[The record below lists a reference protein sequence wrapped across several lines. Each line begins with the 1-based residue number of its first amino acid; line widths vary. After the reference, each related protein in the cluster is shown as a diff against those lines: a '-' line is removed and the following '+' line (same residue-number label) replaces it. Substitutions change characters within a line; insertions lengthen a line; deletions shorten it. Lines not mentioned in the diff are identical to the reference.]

1 MSIRNIIFDL
11 GGVLIDWNPRYVY
24 RSIFDTE
31 EEVEWFLN
39 KICTMDWNE
48 QQDRGRS
55 LEEGTRILQEKY
67 PKWRDQI
74 AAFYGRWVEMLGGPI
89 EENVKL
95 IRKLKE
101 ENQYNLF
108 ALTNWS
114 AETFPIAED
123 RYDFLQLFQG
133 IVVSGKEKVIKPE
146 SEIYHLLLNRYG
158 LQAKECL
165 FIDDNK
171 RNILAALKQGIKSI
185 HYTQPT
191 DLSIALKELD
201 II

>member
-39 KICTMDWNE
+39 TICTMDWNE
-48 QQDRGRS
+48 QQDQGRS
-55 LEEGTRILQEKY
+55 LEEGTRILQEEY

-74 AAFYGRWVEMLGGPI
+74 AAYYGRWAEMLGGPI

-114 AETFPIAED
+114 AETFPIAEE

-185 HYTQPT
+185 HYNQPT
-191 DLSIALKELD
+191 DLSIGLKELD